1 MSNILFELHYLIKV
15 TFSYSIAKLSG
26 RVVLPWC
33 HLKLSVHR
41 AVGVKERRQSRA
53 EESRHIP
60 KMCSRYGIQVD
71 L

>member
-41 AVGVKERRQSRA
+41 AVGVKEDRA